1 MKLRRKFLGAFLVA
15 ATVETLGIVIVA
27 HPARTQ
33 PLNLGR
39 ENQLNPPEALP
50 AASPEQKKAG
60 GRGQMAEGIDP
71 DAKGTSLL
79 VNDRA
84 QGCQS
89 PTERSSL
96 APFQAGLESPSERN
110 LLPSA
115 SCPLPSLQTPVELTQ
130 PSSSPTATPKAN
142 DKPAAAP
149 NTQVIPEISEST
161 TPLATGEVRILTPTP
176 STVLDVPAAT
186 VILQFTE
193 GSEVKLQ
200 VNGVAVD
207 PSLIGRTETDKTT
220 KIVTQTWYGVALQEG
235 ENTITA
241 EATTNGVTSSPSS
254 VTAQVRGG
262 PTQLRVET
270 VEAKIPADG
279 RSTATI
285 QGQLLDANGNR
296 SNRNGVV
303 TLVTNGGE
311 FVGTDYDRDQAG
323 WQVQARQGQ
332 FTATLQSQLRAQ
344 TVRVRATAGELE
356 AFTQLQFETSLRPSL
371 MSGVI
376 NLRLGQRGTD
386 YYGSFRDFLPAD
398 GDNST
403 QLDFSTSVFATGAI
417 GEWLF
422 TGAYNSDRT
431 LNQNCDGVNR
441 LYQDAQFCDRNY
453 PVYGDSSTVES
464 TTPSQD
470 SLFLRFE
477 RSSRIPNAEPDY
489 AMWGD
494 YDTEEFATASQ
505 QFTAMTRQLHGF
517 KGNYNLGNLQIT
529 AFYGDN
535 VEGFQRDTIPPDG
548 TSGYYFLSQR
558 LLVPGSENV
567 FVELEELTRPGTV
580 LERKQ
585 LNRSPDYEI
594 DYDRGTLLFRQ
605 PLLRTQVS
613 ETGEVLV
620 RRIVVTYQYESEG
633 SDNNIYGSRVRYH
646 LSRELNQESWVGAT
660 YLHENQGVRDFE
672 LYGADAYIS
681 LGTDTHLIAEY
692 AHSNNDS
699 EVLGFVEGSAYR
711 FEAQVKIAQ
720 GIQGR
725 AYYRDA
731 DSGFAN
737 NATVSFV
744 PGQRRYGANVTA
756 QVSPTT
762 NVRVQYDHEDNQG
775 IAPRPLNTFEDLFT
789 SRLEPLPGSVVDN
802 SLTTIS
808 AGIEQKIGSARL
820 EVDWLHRDREDR
832 LPNSPL
838 SSNSDQLRSRFTLP
852 IASNLTF
859 LAQNELTLSSDVD
872 TVYPDRTILGLDWA
886 VLPDVHVRLAQQFY
900 TRGQFEGNA
909 ITSLE
914 VAGSRNLGA
923 DTTLTGRYSILG
935 GANEITTQ
943 GAVGLNH
950 TLKLTPGLRLNLA
963 YEHVFGD
970 FAGRTAAG
978 TRFFQ
983 PYTVGQSASVLGF
996 GSGDSYSVGL
1006 EYTDDP
1012 AFQASARYEHR
1023 TSSSGSNTVISASA
1037 TGKISPALSA
1047 LFRYDQAN
1055 SSNQVLRGLGDT
1067 ANLRLGL
1074 AYRDPNNDSFN
1085 ALVRYEYRK
1094 NPSII
1099 PESILDGSGTGSR
1112 EHLLA
1117 LELLYAP
1124 NWRWEFYGKYAIR
1137 SSTSYLAED
1146 LVGTSSLSLAQLRAS
1161 YRLGYSWDLTGEA
1174 RWINQPSAE
1183 YSETGFL
1190 LELGYY
1196 LTPNLR
1202 LSAGYAFGEVDD
1214 PDFSGSR
1221 SAGGPYFG
1229 LTVKLNGL
1237 FDGFGHQ
1244 EIAPPQEQELPASS
1258 DAEAVT
1264 SD

>member
-1 MKLRRKFLGAFLVA
+1 MKLRRKFLEAFLVA
-15 ATVETLGIVIVA
+15 ATVETLGIVMVA
-27 HPARTQ
+27 HPARTE

-39 ENQLNPPEALP
+39 ENQLNTPEAIS
-50 AASPEQKKAG
+50 AASPE
-60 GRGQMAEGIDP
+60 
-71 DAKGTSLL
+71 
-79 VNDRA
+79 
-84 QGCQS
+84 
-89 PTERSSL
+89 
-96 APFQAGLESPSERN
+96 
-110 LLPSA
+110 
-115 SCPLPSLQTPVELTQ
+115 PLPTPTMAPVTGEKAQTSPAVGGEKTSSPQLT
-130 PSSSPTATPKAN
+130 PSSSL
-142 DKPAAAP
+142 
-149 NTQVIPEISEST
+149 TQESKGAEEQSSPLQPGT
-161 TPLATGEVRILTPTP
+161 LTSQTQSASTPLATGEVRILTPTP
-176 STVLDVPAAT
+176 GTVLDIPAAT

-220 KIVTQTWYGVALQEG
+220 KLVTQTWYGVALQEG

-241 EATTNGVTSSPSS
+241 QATTNGVTSSPSF
-254 VTAQVRGG
+254 VTAQVRGE

-270 VEAKIPADG
+270 VEARIPADG

-303 TLVTNGGE
+303 TLVTNAGE
-311 FVGTDYDRDQAG
+311 FVGTDYDRDQVG

-332 FTATLQSQLRAQ
+332 FTATLQSHLKAQ
-344 TVRVRATAGELE
+344 TVRIRATAGELE

-431 LNQNCDGVNR
+431 LNQSCDGVNR
-441 LYQDAQFCDRNY
+441 LYQDVQFCDSEALLRSADRNY

-477 RSSRIPNAEPDY
+477 RSSRIPNADPDY

-505 QFTAMTRQLHGF
+505 QFTATTRQLHGF
-517 KGNYNLGNLQIT
+517 KGNYNLGNLQVT

-585 LNRSPDYEI
+585 LNRGPDYEI

-605 PLLRTQVS
+605 PFLRTQVS

-633 SDNNIYGSRVRYH
+633 SDNNIYGGRVRYH
-646 LSRELNQESWVGAT
+646 LSRELNQESWIGAT
-660 YLHENQGVRDFE
+660 YLNENQGVRDFE

-681 LGTDTHLIAEY
+681 LGSDTHLIAEY
-692 AHSNNDS
+692 AHSSNDS

-808 AGIEQKIGSARL
+808 AGIEQRIGSARL

-852 IASNLTF
+852 LTSNLTF

-914 VAGSRNLGA
+914 VAGSHDLSENTA
-923 DTTLTGRYSILG
+923 ITGRYSILG
-935 GANEITTQ
+935 GANEITNQ

-950 TLKLTPGLRLNLA
+950 TFRLTPGLRLNLA
-963 YEHVFGD
+963 YEYVFGD
-970 FAGRTAAG
+970 FVGRTAAG

-983 PYTVGQSASVLGF
+983 PYTVGQSAAVLGF
-996 GSGDSYSVGL
+996 GSGDSYSIGI

-1012 AFQASARYEHR
+1012 AFHASARYEHR

-1037 TGKISPALSA
+1037 TGKISPALTA
-1047 LFRYDQAN
+1047 LFRYNQAN

-1067 ANLRLGL
+1067 ANLRFGL
-1074 AYRDPNNDSFN
+1074 AYRDPNKDSFN

-1099 PESILDGSGTGSR
+1099 PETILEGSGTGSR

-1137 SSTSYLAED
+1137 NSTSYLAED

-1174 RWINQPSAE
+1174 RWINQPSAG

-1214 PDFSGSR
+1214 RDFSGSR

-1244 EIAPPQEQELPASS
+1244 EIAPPQEQESRVEPVANQS
-1258 DAEAVT
+1258 AEKNL
-1264 SD
+1264 